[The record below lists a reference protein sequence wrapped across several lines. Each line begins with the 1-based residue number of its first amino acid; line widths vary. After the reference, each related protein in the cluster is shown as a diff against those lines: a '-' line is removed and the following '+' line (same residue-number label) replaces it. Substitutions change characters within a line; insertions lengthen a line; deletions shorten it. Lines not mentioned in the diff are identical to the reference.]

1 MKRENIHILIIDDM
15 DDMRMLLRSF
25 LMDDGFTN
33 VTEASDGKK
42 GLSLIQNSVFHLVI
56 CDWNMPEMTGIEL
69 LEQVRSEERTEALP
83 FLMVT
88 GEANPERVKE
98 AIVKKV
104 NDFIIKPFQP
114 EALTKKIV
122 DVLTSSGRL

>member
-1 MKRENIHILIIDDM
+1 MKRENIHILIVDDM
-15 DDMRMLLRSF
+15 DDMRMLLRTF
-25 LMDDGFTN
+25 LMDDGFTHI
-33 VTEASDGKK
+33 TEASDGKK
-42 GLSLIQNSVFHLVI
+42 GLSLIKNSKFHLVI

-69 LEQVRSEERTEALP
+69 LEEVRSEERSENLP

-88 GEANPERVKE
+88 GEANPERVRE

-114 EALTKKIV
+114 EALSNKIIK
-122 DVLTSSGRL
+122 VLTAAGTL